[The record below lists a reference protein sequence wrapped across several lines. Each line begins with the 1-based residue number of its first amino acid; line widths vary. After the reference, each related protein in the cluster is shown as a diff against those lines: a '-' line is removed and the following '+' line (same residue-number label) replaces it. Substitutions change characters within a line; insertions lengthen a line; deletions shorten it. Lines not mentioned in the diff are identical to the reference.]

1 VSFTTGGPSHA
12 DVIVSRA
19 ADPPDLAGPPSVRFV
34 APGSV
39 TAGRYGLF
47 EYAMGPHSPGPGPHF
62 HRTFSESFYVLT
74 GELTILADGAWAT
87 FGPGDYALVPDNGV
101 HAFRNDGPDPVSF
114 LILFAPGIARERFF
128 TELAQMRQEGL
139 ELTPEERVAFY
150 ARHDQV
156 NLDQ

>member
-1 VSFTTGGPSHA
+1 MSFTIVGPSR
-12 DVIVSRA
+12 VTVSRA
-19 ADPPDLAGPPSVRFV
+19 ADPPDVAGPPTVRFV

-47 EYAMGPHSPGPGPHF
+47 EYAMGPRSPGPGPHY

-74 GELTILADGAWAT
+74 GELTILADVSWAT
-87 FGPGDYALVPDNGV
+87 FGPGDYAFVPEHGV
-101 HAFRNDGPDPVSF
+101 HAFRNDGDTPVSF

-128 TELAQMRQEGL
+128 TELARMRERGV
-139 ELTPEERVAFY
+139 ELTPEERVAFH

-156 NLDQ
+156 NLE